1 MWRYNRVN
9 WRSSVLEEKA
19 KISEMDPFAGN
30 LSTTTGANRKFFNP
44 GTETSKNESKTGAH
58 AHSIDNNLQLVHL
71 LTTNPAAAL
80 PAFFP
85 ATRTSTQNVYA
96 RQPLQMTRPRT
107 ENFNT
112 SSWRRGE
119 TNSTGIRDF
128 DKIHANPWT
137 ASLMSEKLPFRRQ
150 RSFSELYVS
159 KEDIEKK
166 ACCIDRDGYFDFE
179 VLLPAVYWNSIA

>member
-1 MWRYNRVN
+1 
-9 WRSSVLEEKA
+9 
-19 KISEMDPFAGN
+19 MDPYAGN
-30 LSTTTGANRKFFNP
+30 LSTTTDANRKFFNP
-44 GTETSKNESKTGAH
+44 GTEMTKNETKSGAH

-85 ATRTSTQNVYA
+85 ATRTSNQKVYT
-96 RQPLQMTRPRT
+96 RQPMQMTRPRA
-107 ENFNT
+107 ENCNT

-119 TNSTGIRDF
+119 TDSARIRDF
-128 DKIHANPWT
+128 DKIHVNSWT
-137 ASLMSEKLPFRRQ
+137 ANFMSEKLPFRRQ

-159 KEDIEKK
+159 QEDIEKK

-179 VLLPAVYWNSIA
+179 VLLPAVYWNSIE